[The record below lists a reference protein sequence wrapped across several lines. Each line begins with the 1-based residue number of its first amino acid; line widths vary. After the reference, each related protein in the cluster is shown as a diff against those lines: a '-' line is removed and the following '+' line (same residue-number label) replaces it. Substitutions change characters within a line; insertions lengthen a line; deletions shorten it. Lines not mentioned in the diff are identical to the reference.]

1 MSEVIYGKSFNI
13 KTTPSENELFVQK
26 TSAIIITSPPPHR
39 MTFYGKD
46 THMNQPTAES

>member
-26 TSAIIITSPPPHR
+26 QALSS
-39 MTFYGKD
+39 
-46 THMNQPTAES
+46 